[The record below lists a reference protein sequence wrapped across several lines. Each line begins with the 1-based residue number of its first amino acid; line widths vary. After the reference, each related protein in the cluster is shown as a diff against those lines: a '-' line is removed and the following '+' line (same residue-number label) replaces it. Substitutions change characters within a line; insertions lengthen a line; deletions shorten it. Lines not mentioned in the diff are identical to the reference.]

1 MKVLSSLLE
10 ESSHPIVIRMAVQK
24 RIPYFF
30 IKRSLWKEVK
40 DYTYI
45 IHMYKMRYMKGE
57 RIMFIVNMKYVVSN
71 VLR

>member
-1 MKVLSSLLE
+1 M
-10 ESSHPIVIRMAVQK
+10 
-24 RIPYFF
+24 
-30 IKRSLWKEVK
+30 K

-57 RIMFIVNMKYVVSN
+57 RIMFIVNMIYVVSN